1 MKKLLLS
8 MLALFAATAISAQV
22 TTSSIS
28 GNVTDASGAPLVG
41 TTVIAT
47 HTPSGTQ
54 YGAAADAKGNYRIYN
69 VRPGGPYTITFS
81 MIGYQTVEKTGI
93 QLALAENNVTDAYL
107 NEDAIGLEAVVVSGD
122 GKNSSMNSSRAGAIV
137 NVDRAAMNL
146 MPTVSRSMNDIMRL
160 SPQSNTTSNGFAVGG
175 GNYRQS
181 FVTVDG
187 AAFNNAFGI
196 GGNLPAGGTPI
207 SLDALEQVSVAV
219 TPYDVRQSG
228 FTGGAINAVTRSGG
242 NDFTGS
248 FYTYLTNN
256 NLKGIHAGDFDL
268 TRSKA
273 SDYTYGITLGGPIV
287 KNKLFFFV
295 NAEYQDETV
304 GGMTRQARPDDGTDW
319 GSNTN
324 YNRPLASDMEMIS
337 NFVKDK
343 YGYVT
348 GPYTGYDISAP
359 DYKVMARL
367 DWNIN
372 DNNTV
377 NLRVSHTHNQNANSP
392 SSSVSPLY
400 NKTIYPGHGSG
411 GGRTSQYGFY
421 FKNSR
426 YYQDQDFTS
435 VAAEWNSRLFNGK
448 GNNALR
454 FTYSYQDEPRTYD
467 GGLFPTVDILK
478 DGDVYASL
486 GTEIFSEGNLRQV
499 STFVVTDEFNLR
511 AGINNFMAGVQF
523 EHNKAT
529 NGYMQCGAGYYVYSS
544 MEDFMQDK
552 TPAAFGVTFSNNPD
566 GSQFLAQMQYEQV
579 SVYLQDELDLHK
591 NFKLT
596 AGLRFE
602 VPIYPSLSGNYNEKF
617 ANLDFGGVH
626 YSTDQLPGTRLT
638 VSPRLGF
645 NWDITGDRKYILRGG
660 TGYFVGRLPF
670 VWLVSAV
677 GNSGVGQ
684 TTRYWDQN
692 VPASLKFH
700 TNVSDMVADLG
711 LTPEISTP
719 SSPTIID
726 TDLKMPATWKSSLAF
741 DAKLPG
747 DINLTVEGIYN
758 KDFHPAVV
766 ENRGYKPWNDPSKPE
781 KDQTIEVVPGDV
793 RHYYGN
799 MYYDKQNVYYI
810 TNAGDDAY
818 YYSVSA
824 QLHKRFR
831 FGLDLSV
838 AYTHSGG
845 KSYGDGIGDQ
855 VSSAYKTNTYS
866 VNGNNEHELGY
877 GTYIAPDRVMASIG
891 FHRDYA
897 KHFGTTVSLFYDG
910 GQLGYAGGYSYSRYS
925 YTYSGNV
932 VNDYGAN
939 SLIFVPESREALD
952 GWNFVDDKDYSAEQ
966 QKDDFWAFINQ
977 DSYLKT
983 RKGKYA
989 ERGGAKMPWHHR
1001 VDFKFAQDFY
1011 LTMKNGKRNT
1021 LTFGVDIINVAN
1033 LLNKDWGLYKQVVN
1047 SQLLKYNTKTKGI
1060 TYQQYNGKRVTETF
1074 QNYNSFGST
1083 FSVQFSLRYR
1093 FN

>member
-411 GGRTSQYGFY
+411 GVAPLNTASISRIRATTRTRTS
-421 FKNSR
+421 
-426 YYQDQDFTS
+426 
-435 VAAEWNSRLFNGK
+435 
-448 GNNALR
+448 
-454 FTYSYQDEPRTYD
+454 PRW
-467 GGLFPTVDILK
+467 
-478 DGDVYASL
+478 
-486 GTEIFSEGNLRQV
+486 Q
-499 STFVVTDEFNLR
+499 
-511 AGINNFMAGVQF
+511 
-523 EHNKAT
+523 
-529 NGYMQCGAGYYVYSS
+529 
-544 MEDFMQDK
+544 
-552 TPAAFGVTFSNNPD
+552 
-566 GSQFLAQMQYEQV
+566 
-579 SVYLQDELDLHK
+579 
-591 NFKLT
+591 
-596 AGLRFE
+596 
-602 VPIYPSLSGNYNEKF
+602 PS
-617 ANLDFGGVH
+617 
-626 YSTDQLPGTRLT
+626 GTRVCST
-638 VSPRLGF
+638 ARATTPCVSPTPTR
-645 NWDITGDRKYILRGG
+645 TSPAPM
-660 TGYFVGRLPF
+660 TA
-670 VWLVSAV
+670 VS
-677 GNSGVGQ
+677 S
-684 TTRYWDQN
+684 RR
-692 VPASLKFH
+692 
-700 TNVSDMVADLG
+700 
-711 LTPEISTP
+711 STSSRTAMSTHRSAP
-719 SSPTIID
+719 RSSPKAIC
-726 TDLKMPATWKSSLAF
+726 AKS
-741 DAKLPG
+741 
-747 DINLTVEGIYN
+747 
-758 KDFHPAVV
+758 
-766 ENRGYKPWNDPSKPE
+766 R
-781 KDQTIEVVPGDV
+781 
-793 RHYYGN
+793 R
-799 MYYDKQNVYYI
+799 
-810 TNAGDDAY
+810 
-818 YYSVSA
+818 
-824 QLHKRFR
+824 
-831 FGLDLSV
+831 
-838 AYTHSGG
+838 
-845 KSYGDGIGDQ
+845 
-855 VSSAYKTNTYS
+855 SS
-866 VNGNNEHELGY
+866 
-877 GTYIAPDRVMASIG
+877 
-891 FHRDYA
+891 
-897 KHFGTTVSLFYDG
+897 
-910 GQLGYAGGYSYSRYS
+910 
-925 YTYSGNV
+925 
-932 VNDYGAN
+932 
-939 SLIFVPESREALD
+939 
-952 GWNFVDDKDYSAEQ
+952 
-966 QKDDFWAFINQ
+966 
-977 DSYLKT
+977 
-983 RKGKYA
+983 
-989 ERGGAKMPWHHR
+989 
-1001 VDFKFAQDFY
+1001 
-1011 LTMKNGKRNT
+1011 
-1021 LTFGVDIINVAN
+1021 
-1033 LLNKDWGLYKQVVN
+1033 
-1047 SQLLKYNTKTKGI
+1047 
-1060 TYQQYNGKRVTETF
+1060 
-1074 QNYNSFGST
+1074 
-1083 FSVQFSLRYR
+1083 
-1093 FN
+1093 

>member
-377 NLRVSHTHNQNANSP
+377 NLRVSHTHNQNANP
-392 SSSVSPLY
+392 PTSSVSPLY

-411 GGRTSQYGFY
+411 GGSHL
-421 FKNSR
+421 
-426 YYQDQDFTS
+426 
-435 VAAEWNSRLFNGK
+435 AIRLLFQEF
-448 GNNALR
+448 AL
-454 FTYSYQDEPRTYD
+454 
-467 GGLFPTVDILK
+467 
-478 DGDVYASL
+478 
-486 GTEIFSEGNLRQV
+486 
-499 STFVVTDEFNLR
+499 
-511 AGINNFMAGVQF
+511 
-523 EHNKAT
+523 
-529 NGYMQCGAGYYVYSS
+529 
-544 MEDFMQDK
+544 
-552 TPAAFGVTFSNNPD
+552 
-566 GSQFLAQMQYEQV
+566 
-579 SVYLQDELDLHK
+579 
-591 NFKLT
+591 
-596 AGLRFE
+596 
-602 VPIYPSLSGNYNEKF
+602 
-617 ANLDFGGVH
+617 
-626 YSTDQLPGTRLT
+626 LPGPGLH
-638 VSPRLGF
+638 LG
-645 NWDITGDRKYILRGG
+645 GSRVELASVQRQ
-660 TGYFVGRLPF
+660 
-670 VWLVSAV
+670 
-677 GNSGVGQ
+677 GQ
-684 TTRYWDQN
+684 QR
-692 VPASLKFH
+692 PAFH
-700 TNVSDMVADLG
+700 L
-711 LTPEISTP
+711 L
-719 SSPTIID
+719 
-726 TDLKMPATWKSSLAF
+726 
-741 DAKLPG
+741 LPG
-747 DINLTVEGIYN
+747 
-758 KDFHPAVV
+758 
-766 ENRGYKPWNDPSKPE
+766 R
-781 KDQTIEVVPGDV
+781 
-793 RHYYGN
+793 
-799 MYYDKQNVYYI
+799 
-810 TNAGDDAY
+810 
-818 YYSVSA
+818 
-824 QLHKRFR
+824 
-831 FGLDLSV
+831 
-838 AYTHSGG
+838 
-845 KSYGDGIGDQ
+845 
-855 VSSAYKTNTYS
+855 
-866 VNGNNEHELGY
+866 
-877 GTYIAPDRVMASIG
+877 AP
-891 FHRDYA
+891 H
-897 KHFGTTVSLFYDG
+897 L
-910 GQLGYAGGYSYSRYS
+910 
-925 YTYSGNV
+925 
-932 VNDYGAN
+932 
-939 SLIFVPESREALD
+939 
-952 GWNFVDDKDYSAEQ
+952 
-966 QKDDFWAFINQ
+966 
-977 DSYLKT
+977 
-983 RKGKYA
+983 
-989 ERGGAKMPWHHR
+989 
-1001 VDFKFAQDFY
+1001 
-1011 LTMKNGKRNT
+1011 
-1021 LTFGVDIINVAN
+1021 
-1033 LLNKDWGLYKQVVN
+1033 
-1047 SQLLKYNTKTKGI
+1047 
-1060 TYQQYNGKRVTETF
+1060 
-1074 QNYNSFGST
+1074 
-1083 FSVQFSLRYR
+1083 
-1093 FN
+1093 